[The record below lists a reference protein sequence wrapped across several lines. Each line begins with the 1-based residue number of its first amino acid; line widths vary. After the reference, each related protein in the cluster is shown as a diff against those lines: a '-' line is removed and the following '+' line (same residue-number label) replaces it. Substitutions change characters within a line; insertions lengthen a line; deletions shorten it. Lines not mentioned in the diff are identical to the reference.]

1 LFSINRKTYLPARK
15 ILLFFFPGIQD
26 QQIVSAPL
34 SYQQMNIVHS
44 NRHELY
50 SKVKKT
56 REIEEQTNMNMN
68 VQNRKTNNYE
78 YECSIFP
85 AFFFLGNDK
94 PTR

>member
-1 LFSINRKTYLPARK
+1 
-15 ILLFFFPGIQD
+15 
-26 QQIVSAPL
+26 
-34 SYQQMNIVHS
+34 MNIVHS

-68 VQNRKTNNYE
+68 VQNKKKNNYE

-85 AFFFLGNDK
+85 AFFFWATTSPQDDTGF
-94 PTR
+94 PS